1 MYMEQE
7 FKDRLRVIR
16 KSLPQKTSQE
26 VFAKSLGLTRTAYN
40 KYELGLVI
48 PSDTFIQLVCSKF
61 NISEEWLR
69 TGDGEMRQES
79 ETAMFSSFARQYNL
93 SEKER
98 QAARYLLSLSSE
110 DRQQILRVVEGLAR
124 AMQDDDAQRAE
135 VEKRDQAHRML
146 DAELDAEQKGQS
158 ASDSGSSVAKMA

>member
-40 KYELGLVI
+40 KYELGLVV

-61 NISEEWLR
+61 NISEAWLR
-69 TGDGEMRQES
+69 TGEGEMRQES
-79 ETAMFSSFARQYNL
+79 ETAMFSSFARQYDL

-98 QAARYLLSLSSE
+98 QAARYLLSLSSK

-124 AMQDDDAQRAE
+124 AMQDDDAKQAE
-135 VEKRDQAHRML
+135 EKKRDEAHRML
-146 DAELDAEQKGQS
+146 DNQLDAEQKGQS
-158 ASDSGSSVAKMA
+158 VSTSGSSAAKRA

>member
-69 TGDGEMRQES
+69 TGEGEMRQES
-79 ETAMFSSFARQYNL
+79 ETAMFSSFAQQYNL

-98 QAARYLLSLSSE
+98 QAARYLLSLTSE

-124 AMQDDDAQRAE
+124 AMQDDDAKKAE

-158 ASDSGSSVAKMA
+158 ASDSGSSAAKMA